1 MLRNILY
8 HKHNS
13 LYEYVYD
20 VDVNECESNVCP
32 AHSVCGNTAGS
43 YTCACDPGY
52 KMSNG
57 VCQGKIKLKN
67 KTKSCYYEK
76 NRRKIKRLLFMVFTI
91 TCRSNTCVFI
101 VHVD

>member
-1 MLRNILY
+1 MLWNILY

-57 VCQGKIKLKN
+57 VCQGKIKFKN

-76 NRRKIKRLLFMVFTI
+76 KSSQNKKIVIHGFYYHL
-91 TCRSNTCVFI
+91 
-101 VHVD
+101 

>member
-1 MLRNILY
+1 M
-8 HKHNS
+8 
-13 LYEYVYD
+13 YEYVYY

-57 VCQGKIKLKN
+57 VCQGKIKNFKKQNLVIMK
-67 KTKSCYYEK
+67 K
-76 NRRKIKRLLFMVFTI
+76 NRIKVKRLLFMVFTI
-91 TCRSNTCVFI
+91 TCRSNTCT
-101 VHVD
+101 